1 MGDGPPAR
9 RLRSLGL
16 STTANTSA
24 ATLPAPAWWRRALG
38 AAARPWAPAWRD
50 AALALVASRVVAW
63 AAASLGVVLGGS
75 RAPGLPAGI
84 PEWLAAPFAHWDA
97 LHFAGIARHGY
108 PAAPGDA
115 WAFLP
120 GYPAAAR
127 AVGEVVGSMWAGGV
141 LVSVACFAGA
151 LVLLG
156 KLVAVECGPAA
167 ARRAVWLMALFPAS
181 LFATAFYSEGL
192 FLLAS
197 IGAVYAARRERW
209 AWAAAA
215 AAAATVTRSTGVLLL
230 VPLVWLAWRAR
241 REVAG
246 ARGAALAGTAAS
258 GRAPSASGPLALAW
272 LLLPLAALGALLAYA
287 GLHAGDALAPWHAE
301 DVWGRSFHGPFS
313 AVVYAFG
320 HPLGRGVFEPGWMG
334 PLGLAFLA
342 LAVVGILG
350 ALLRLP
356 AVYGT
361 YALLALAAPLS
372 APWPDHPLMS
382 FPRFLLGAF
391 PVFMWL
397 GLATRRRAVLGT
409 VLGVFAVA
417 LIFLSARFGMWLW
430 VA

>member
-16 STTANTSA
+16 STTAHTST

-38 AAARPWAPAWRD
+38 AATRPWPPAWRD
-50 AALALVASRVVAW
+50 AVLALVASRIVAW
-63 AAASLGVVLGGS
+63 AAASLGAVLGGS
-75 RAPGLPAGI
+75 RAPGLPAGP
-84 PEWLAAPFAHWDA
+84 PEWLAAPFARWDA

-108 PAAPGDA
+108 PGAPGDA

-120 GYPAAAR
+120 GYPALAR
-127 AVGEVVGSMWAGGV
+127 GVGEVVGSMWAGGV
-141 LVSVACFAGA
+141 LVSLVCFAGA
-151 LVLLG
+151 LVVLG
-156 KLVAVECGPAA
+156 KLVALECGPAA
-167 ARRAVWLMALFPAS
+167 ARRAVWLVALFPAS

-209 AWAAAA
+209 AWAGAAA
-215 AAAATVTRSTGVLLL
+215 AVATATRSAGVLLL
-230 VPLVWLAWRAR
+230 VPLVWMAWQSRRA
-241 REVAG
+241 AG
-246 ARGAALAGTAAS
+246 AAVSSGAAS
-258 GRAPSASGPLALAW
+258 GGSGASRRSLLARAW
-272 LLLPLAALGALLAYA
+272 LLLPLAALGGLLAYA

-313 AVVYAFG
+313 AVVYAVG

-342 LAVVGILG
+342 LAAVGTAG

-356 AVYGT
+356 AAYGL
-361 YALLALAAPLS
+361 YALVALAAPLS
-372 APWPDHPLMS
+372 TPWPDHPLMS
-382 FPRFLLGAF
+382 FPRFLLTAF

-397 GLATRRRAVLGT
+397 ALVTRRRVVLGA
-409 VLGVFAVA
+409 VLGVFTVGLA
-417 LIFLSARFGMWLW
+417 FLSARFGMWLW